1 MTQQTFRFRFAPSV
15 PIDEPAETV
24 RLALVAAGGV
34 LGDARIQVDVRHSVD
49 AEDSSITLEGA
60 TPAIELVALIF
71 TSLLLS
77 EFGRDEFSVIR
88 PEPMPGARRA
98 EVRS

>member
-60 TPAIELVALIF
+60 TPAVELVALIF
-71 TSLLLS
+71 TSLLLG
-77 EFGRDEFSVIR
+77 EFGREDFTVTR
-88 PEPMPGARRA
+88 TEPVHAPRRA
-98 EVRS
+98 EVKS

>member
-34 LGDARIQVDVRHSVD
+34 LGDARIQVDVRHIVD
-49 AEDSSITLEGA
+49 PDDASIAVEGA
-60 TPAIELVALIF
+60 TPAVELVALIF

-77 EFGRDEFSVIR
+77 EFGREDFTVTR
-88 PEPMPGARRA
+88 TEPAHAPRRA
-98 EVRS
+98 EVKS

>member
-49 AEDSSITLEGA
+49 ADDASITVEGS
-60 TPAIELVALIF
+60 TPTVETVALIF

-77 EFGRDEFSVIR
+77 EFGRDDFTVARI
-88 PEPMPGARRA
+88 EPVHAARRA